1 MLHNLA
7 KLLSEQHQA
16 ESLTI
21 RLSKTHQGP
30 KLHARPCTC
39 ILLTNDSWFQIN
51 EDSPRDM
58 LPGTS
63 LREEGGKGVITAHE
77 LVRRHVSVGLDA
89 MLQAVQLPTGIA
101 NLAAG
106 LTNVD

>member
-1 MLHNLA
+1 MKHHISDPA
-7 KLLSEQHQA
+7 V
-16 ESLTI
+16 
-21 RLSKTHQGP
+21 RLSQPHQGP
-30 KLHARPCTC
+30 KLHARPCTTTC

-51 EDSPRDM
+51 EDSSRDM
-58 LPGTS
+58 LPGSS

-89 MLQAVQLPTGIA
+89 MLQAVQLPAGIA

-106 LTNVD
+106 LTDVD

>member
-1 MLHNLA
+1 M
-7 KLLSEQHQA
+7 
-16 ESLTI
+16 TV
-21 RLSKTHQGP
+21 RLSQPHQGP
-30 KLHARPCTC
+30 KLHARPCTTC

-106 LTNVD
+106 LTDVD

>member
-1 MLHNLA
+1 M
-7 KLLSEQHQA
+7 
-16 ESLTI
+16 TV
-21 RLSKTHQGP
+21 RLSQPHQGP
-30 KLHARPCTC
+30 KLHARPCTTF

-51 EDSPRDM
+51 EDCPRDM

-106 LTNVD
+106 LTDVD